1 MKTTEYH
8 PVKNVLL
15 TARCWIL
22 QWAGG
27 FFSALLMYAEMFSTF
42 EVAIAGK
49 LRSEVIKVHPV
60 CFAAGAILSL
70 ALFALIWFLL
80 LCRTYPFRRSEKRL
94 WLYVWRFKAVIGLTG
109 LFAAQIFAKVWMT
122 DRVVS
127 LRSFPLPRTIR
138 PAFAENYPVFYI
150 AAAAILLLLGCDAIR
165 RSTPSGF
172 AQSHEQEK

>member
-15 TARCWIL
+15 TALCWIL

-94 WLYVWRFKAVIGLTG
+94 WLYVWRLQAVIGLTG
-109 LFAAQIFAKVWMT
+109 LFATQIFAKVWMT
-122 DRVVS
+122 DCVVS

-138 PAFAENYPVFYI
+138 PAFAENHPVFYI